1 MPKSVSI
8 TYLVKN
14 RSSSNSLSLKLPCV
28 NESNFKNSFLFHRM
42 YLILYV
48 MNVCNV
54 NVTKVCK

>member
-1 MPKSVSI
+1 MSI

-42 YLILYV
+42 YLIVYV

-54 NVTKVCK
+54 NAIKVCK

>member
-1 MPKSVSI
+1 MSI

-14 RSSSNSLSLKLPCV
+14 RSSNSLSLKLPCV

-42 YLILYV
+42 YLIVYV